1 MTVSFYDGTED
12 EKITRSH
19 TAKATAE
26 ITVAASGD
34 VEFEED
40 DIRNTTFYIRDSS
53 TTNLLQTVQVR
64 NYGEAPASGQRL
76 MTVSFYDGTED
87 EKITRSHTAKA
98 TAEITV
104 AASGDVELEEE
115 DIRKTTFYIRDSS
128 TTNLL
133 QTVQVRNYGEAPAS
147 GQRLM
152 TVSFYD
158 GTEDE
163 KITRSHTA
171 KATAEITVAASG
183 DVE

>member
-64 NYGEAPASGQRL
+64 NYGEAPASGQRV

-87 EKITRSHTAKA
+87 EKITRSHTSKA
-98 TAEITV
+98 TAAITV
-104 AASGDVELEEE
+104 AASGDVEFEE
-115 DIRKTTFYIRDSS
+115 
-128 TTNLL
+128 
-133 QTVQVRNYGEAPAS
+133 
-147 GQRLM
+147 
-152 TVSFYD
+152 
-158 GTEDE
+158 
-163 KITRSHTA
+163 
-171 KATAEITVAASG
+171 
-183 DVE
+183 